1 MANLIEIHI
10 IESYPSS
17 NLVRNEDGTPKSGF
31 FGGAQRARISPA
43 ALKRPMRLMLK
54 EAMPNYFGGLRLKNL
69 SEKLGEE
76 LKKLDVADA
85 EKYANAVADSL
96 GKNEDGGE
104 KTKSLL
110 YLSKME
116 IEAIAKKIADADEE
130 ELKKLFKIKK
140 DKIEATK
147 RINNVLK
154 KAHPVDLA
162 DIALFGRMIV
172 QDSSVNLEAA
182 SAFSNG
188 LSVHATKN
196 ETNFIAAL
204 SDFPAENEQGS
215 AHIGENYFNSATY
228 YRAVVIDTNLLA
240 DEDHLAH
247 IPVKERRVILAKA
260 IEACIR
266 AHPNGCSKNFL
277 ASTPVDYALGI
288 VREKGQ
294 NFTLSNA
301 FEKPLKST
309 NGYRDLAV
317 KALTEEWK
325 YVKKMYDG
333 AGLGEIKTELTISR
347 ANPGLKNFCEGLVSH
362 VW

>member
-116 IEAIAKKIADADEE
+116 IEAIAKKIGKTPQQTKQILDDLTYKGLLHDIGGYSHFIAIAH
-130 ELKKLFKIKK
+130 LFNMGFKY
-140 DKIEATK
+140 
-147 RINNVLK
+147 K
-154 KAHPVDLA
+154 KAAERLGGIKAAELYQQFFIEDKFYHRYTSSDAGTSLVRVVPVNKAIDFESKVSKTEEIHGIIDTCQLPIVA
-162 DIALFGRMIV
+162 TDCPCRKRTETLGIREDKCKHDFPIEETCFQVGLFGGYFKRR
-172 QDSSVNLEAA
+172 
-182 SAFSNG
+182 
-188 LSVHATKN
+188 
-196 ETNFIAAL
+196 
-204 SDFPAENEQGS
+204 
-215 AHIGENYFNSATY
+215 GEG
-228 YRAVVIDTNLLA
+228 R
-240 DEDHLAH
+240 
-247 IPVKERRVILAKA
+247 
-260 IEACIR
+260 
-266 AHPNGCSKNFL
+266 
-277 ASTPVDYALGI
+277 
-288 VREKGQ
+288 
-294 NFTLSNA
+294 
-301 FEKPLKST
+301 
-309 NGYRDLAV
+309 
-317 KALTEEWK
+317 
-325 YVKKMYDG
+325 
-333 AGLGEIKTELTISR
+333 
-347 ANPGLKNFCEGLVSH
+347 
-362 VW
+362 